1 MTDLGDDVRELKIKL
16 QLYEAEFAAQAA
28 EIQKLRQEN
37 VGLKAKVAYME
48 QKRDKQV
55 SSSPPRS
62 QSVNAEAAAP
72 AAHAVL
78 AAAGMLALLC
88 ASVYPLTV
96 LYSRVCLSTYGHC
109 PSTAQLRI
117 CATHMATSHG
127 SCPQSS
133 DA

>member
-1 MTDLGDDVRELKIKL
+1 MADPSDDVRELKIKL
-16 QLYEAEFAAQAA
+16 QLYEAEFAAQAT

-55 SSSPPRS
+55 SSSAPRS

-78 AAAGMLALLC
+78 AAAVG
-88 ASVYPLTV
+88 P
-96 LYSRVCLSTYGHC
+96 SRVSLLKYSIF
-109 PSTAQLRI
+109 S
-117 CATHMATSHG
+117 
-127 SCPQSS
+127 
-133 DA
+133 